1 MELSH
6 DPADNEMYQLK
17 YLINKG
23 TFLLC
28 SKNHDL
34 SNKVIKAIVT
44 TSQWSVG
51 SVALRSEA
59 TGLIQYYKADDF
71 VSIQWVNKNT
81 FPEYYL

>member
-17 YLINKG
+17 YLISKG

-28 SKNHDL
+28 SKNHDF
-34 SNKVIKAIVT
+34 SNKVLKAIDT
-44 TSQWSVG
+44 TSQW

-59 TGLIQYYKADDF
+59 TGLTQYYKADDF